1 MLDKEIL
8 DKIASGLCI
17 TDKNLTVLLWNYE
30 MERMTDLPGHEI
42 SGQKLGDFF
51 PLFKEE
57 SILLRLEMSLSTGA
71 PLVFS
76 SLLHR
81 DLFKLNTMPDW
92 DKYLEVTVN
101 PHTVQNEKENFI
113 FTVRDVTDLNRQIH
127 KFREMKDKALAELE
141 LREATEI
148 ELKAANKK
156 LQELADTD
164 PLTGLLNRRS
174 TQNLISQEFERY
186 KRQKISFSVIL
197 ADIDFFKKFNDT
209 YGHDCG
215 DEVLK
220 EISRLL
226 LGELR
231 ALDSV
236 SRWGG
241 EEFLILMPG
250 TQKEKAAAVA
260 EKLRLVISQAEC
272 DCKDP
277 EETITMT
284 FGVSGY
290 IETDNMEIL
299 IKRADNALYR
309 GKDQG
314 RNCVVVGD

>member
-1 MLDKEIL
+1 
-8 DKIASGLCI
+8 
-17 TDKNLTVLLWNYE
+17 
-30 MERMTDLPGHEI
+30 
-42 SGQKLGDFF
+42 
-51 PLFKEE
+51 
-57 SILLRLEMSLSTGA
+57 MSLSTGA

-101 PHTVQNEKENFI
+101 PHTAQNEKENFI

-220 EISRLL
+220 VISRLL